1 MNIRPRRSVLYMPA
15 DNARALEKARTLP
28 CDCVIIDLEDAVAPE
43 NKLAARAQ
51 AVASV
56 RAGGFGGREVVI
68 RINGRDTPWGAE
80 DLAAAVEAQ
89 PDAIL
94 FPKVDDAADITA
106 YDAALSGQ
114 PRLWAMI
121 ETCAS
126 VFQLDAIGRAA
137 AKTRLEA
144 WVIGT
149 NDLAKEMRCRPGAD
163 RAPLLPAL
171 ALAVTAARAH
181 GIAVIDGVFNDIGD
195 TEGLAR
201 QCAQGADF
209 GFDGK
214 TLIHP
219 GQVGPANAAFSPTAE
234 EIDWARTV
242 VAAFALP
249 ENADKGVVKV
259 AGKMTERLH
268 LAQAQ
273 RALAVAEAVA
283 RHEAQA

>member
-1 MNIRPRRSVLYMPA
+1 
-15 DNARALEKARTLP
+15 
-28 CDCVIIDLEDAVAPE
+28 VAPE

-51 AVASV
+51 AAATV

-68 RINGRDTPWGAE
+68 RVNGRNTPWGAE
-80 DLAAAVEAQ
+80 DLVAAVEAQ

-94 FPKVDDAADITA
+94 VPKVNDAADVAA
-106 YDAALSGQ
+106 YDAAIAGQ

-126 VFQLDAIGRAA
+126 IFHLDAIGRAA
-137 AKTRLEA
+137 ADTRLEA

-149 NDLAKEMRCRPGAD
+149 NDLAKEMRCRAGAD

-195 TEGLAR
+195 AESLAR
-201 QCAQGADF
+201 QCAQGAAF

-214 TLIHP
+214 SLIHP
-219 GQVGPANAAFSPTAE
+219 GQIGPANAAFSPTAE
-234 EIDWARTV
+234 EIDWAEAV
-242 VAAFALP
+242 VAAFDLP

-268 LAQAQ
+268 LAQAR

>member
-1 MNIRPRRSVLYMPA
+1 LNIRPRRSVLYMPA
-15 DNARALEKARTLP
+15 DNARALEKARSLA
-28 CDCVIIDLEDAVAPE
+28 CDAVIIDLEDAVAPE

-51 AVASV
+51 AVAAV

-68 RINGRDTPWGAE
+68 RVNGRDTPWGAE

-94 FPKVDDAADITA
+94 VPKVNDAADLST
-106 YDAALSGQ
+106 YNAALSGA

-137 AKTRLEA
+137 GTTRLEA

-149 NDLAKEMRCRPGAD
+149 NDLAKEMRCRPGAE

-195 TEGLAR
+195 AEGLAR
-201 QCAQGADF
+201 QCAHGADF

-214 TLIHP
+214 SLIHP
-219 GQVGPANAAFSPTAE
+219 GQIGPANAAFSPTAE
-234 EIDWARTV
+234 EIAWARSV
-242 VAAFALP
+242 VAAFALR

-259 AGKMTERLH
+259 DGKMTERLH

>member
-1 MNIRPRRSVLYMPA
+1 MPA
-15 DNARALEKARTLP
+15 DNARALEKARSLP
-28 CDCVIIDLEDAVAPE
+28 CDAVIIDLEDAVAPE

-51 AVASV
+51 AVAAV

-68 RINGRDTPWGAE
+68 RVNGRDTPWGAE

-94 FPKVDDAADITA
+94 VPKVNDAADLST
-106 YDAALSGQ
+106 YNAAISGA

-137 AKTRLEA
+137 GTTRLEA

-149 NDLAKEMRCRPGAD
+149 NDLAKEMRCRPGAE

-195 TEGLAR
+195 AEGLAR

-214 TLIHP
+214 SLIHP
-219 GQVGPANAAFSPTAE
+219 GQIGPANAAFSPTAE
-234 EIDWARTV
+234 EIGWARSV

-259 AGKMTERLH
+259 DGKMTERLH

>member
-15 DNARALEKARTLP
+15 DNARALEKARSLP

-68 RINGRDTPWGAE
+68 RVNGRDTSWGAE

-94 FPKVDDAADITA
+94 VPKVNDAADVAA

-121 ETCAS
+121 ETCAA

-163 RAPLLPAL
+163 RTPLLPAL

-181 GIAVIDGVFNDIGD
+181 GIVVIDGVFNDIGD
-195 TEGLAR
+195 ADGLAR

-214 TLIHP
+214 SLIHP
-219 GQVGPANAAFSPTAE
+219 GQVGPANRAFSPTAE
-234 EIDWARTV
+234 EIDWAQAV

-273 RALAVAEAVA
+273 RALAVAEAIA
-283 RHEAQA
+283 RHETQA

>member
-15 DNARALEKARTLP
+15 DNARALEKARSLP

-51 AVASV
+51 AAASV

-68 RINGRDTPWGAE
+68 RVNGRDTPWGAE

-94 FPKVDDAADITA
+94 VPKVNDAADVAA

-126 VFQLDAIGRAA
+126 IFQLDAIGRAA
-137 AKTRLEA
+137 ATTRLEA

-149 NDLAKEMRCRPGAD
+149 NDLAKEMRCRPGVD

-195 TEGLAR
+195 AEGLAR

-214 TLIHP
+214 SLIHP
-219 GQVGPANAAFSPTAE
+219 GQVGPANTAFSPTAE
-234 EIDWARTV
+234 EIDWARAV

-283 RHEAQA
+283 RHEARA